1 MTAVAGMAS
10 AGHAHA
16 DVAGRIGP
24 NAILQTVAVI
34 RARYGEE
41 DAARVIAGTP
51 WRLDRLPTE
60 MVPEEDVLS
69 VVHATLRRFGAEE
82 GHRVMDAS
90 GVGTARYLLANR
102 IPRIAQVVMK
112 LAPASIA
119 LRILLTAIQRN
130 SWTFAGSA
138 RFVVRYGSP
147 TVVEFHECAMCR
159 GLHGADSE
167 CQFYAATFRE
177 LLLTLVSPRTRV
189 TETACM
195 AAGASCCRF
204 ELSI

>member
-1 MTAVAGMAS
+1 MTAVAGAPS
-10 AGHAHA
+10 RHGHAG
-16 DVAGRIGP
+16 VAGRIGP

-34 RARYGEE
+34 RDRFGDAA
-41 DAARVIAGTP
+41 AARVIAGTP

-69 VVHATLRRFGAEE
+69 VVHATMRQFGDAEA
-82 GHRVMDAS
+82 HRVMDAA
-90 GVGTARYLLANR
+90 GVATAHYLLANR

-112 LAPASIA
+112 LAPPSVA

-138 RFVVRYGSP
+138 RFVVRHGTP
-147 TVVEFHECAMCR
+147 TVVEFHDCAMCR
-159 GLHGADSE
+159 GLHSSGAE

-177 LLLTLVSPRTRV
+177 LLTLLVSARTQV
-189 TETACM
+189 VESSCM
-195 AAGASCCRF
+195 ATGESCCRF
-204 ELSI
+204 ALTI